1 MDLRV
6 SDQPAAAAAKAIAR
20 RLRDA
25 VRRRG
30 EASLALSGGST
41 APAMIGVLLG
51 EDVPW
56 QAVTVWQVDERVA
69 PDGHSE
75 RNALQLAGLPCT
87 VRLMPVT
94 ANDLRA
100 AAGRYS
106 RSLPDRFDVVHL
118 GIGDDGHTASWP
130 PGNHEVLLSGRR
142 VDLVPPFNGRQ
153 RMTLTPPVV
162 NGARARV
169 VLATGAAKR
178 PVITRW
184 LHGDLS
190 LPIAVVKRT
199 GTTVYLDPAA
209 APED

>member
-1 MDLRV
+1 MDLRI
-6 SDQPAAAAAKAIAR
+6 SDEPAVAAAKAIAR

-25 VRRRG
+25 ARRRG
-30 EASLALSGGST
+30 TATLALSGGST
-41 APAMIGVLLG
+41 APAMIGVLVA

-69 PDGHSE
+69 PDGHKD

-94 ANDLRA
+94 GTDLRA
-100 AAGRYS
+100 AAARYA

-118 GIGDDGHTASWP
+118 GVGDDGHTASWP
-130 PGNHEVLLSGRR
+130 PGNHDVLMSERR
-142 VDLVPPFNGRQ
+142 VELVPPFNGRR
-153 RMTLTPPVV
+153 RMTLTPAVV
-162 NGARARV
+162 NSARVRV

-184 LHGDLS
+184 LHGDRT
-190 LPIAVVKRT
+190 LPIATVKRS

-209 APED
+209 APDD